1 MYTLP
6 SVKQMASGSLHSQ
19 RSPKPS
25 LCDNLEGWRVRE
37 VGRGTRGRGHMYTY
51 GGFMLLHGKNHHNII
66 KYYKLKITYTF
77 YTKVINTQNT
87 KKKFWN
93 FPQCFTLTGR
103 LSVFQETTSD
113 GLMKSFAWN
122 GKGSDDQL
130 VRPYFM

>member
-1 MYTLP
+1 
-6 SVKQMASGSLHSQ
+6 
-19 RSPKPS
+19 
-25 LCDNLEGWRVRE
+25 
-37 VGRGTRGRGHMYTY
+37 MYTY

-122 GKGSDDQL
+122 SKGSDDQL
-130 VRPYFM
+130 VRPYFMRDIHHCSVPLFTQQC